1 MAVQPSA
8 AWTAEVEAL
17 ATDLINRRSVTP
29 DDAGCQQLLGERLA
43 AAGFRIEHQ
52 RFGDVDNLWARH
64 GDGDPLLVF
73 LGHTDVVPA
82 GDEDRWRHPPFTAMT
97 ENDELHGRG
106 AADMKG
112 SVAAMT
118 VALEHFVADHPE
130 HAGSVGLLVTSDEEG
145 PAVDGIRRMVP
156 WLMERDE
163 RITHCV
169 VGEPSCTDH
178 LGDTV
183 RVGRRGTLS
192 GDLIVHGI
200 QGHVAYPERAD
211 NPVHG
216 LARALAQLVA
226 QEWDAGDAD
235 FPPTSLQI
243 SNLEAGTGADNVI
256 PAQARALFNFRYGA
270 GQAAWELQSR
280 VRALLDDE
288 GLDYTLTWRHGGE
301 PFRTPPGELRSMLR
315 EIIAEQTGI
324 APQESTA
331 GGTSD
336 GRFVAP
342 IGAEVIEFGPRNE
355 TIHQID
361 ERISLADLSALASIY
376 HALAHRLLSSPA

>member
-1 MAVQPSA
+1 MAAQPSTS
-8 AWTAEVEAL
+8 WPTEVEAL

-29 DDAGCQQLLGERLA
+29 ADAGCQALLGDRLA
-43 AAGFRIEHQ
+43 AAGFQVEHQ

-64 GDGDPLLVF
+64 GDGSPLLVF
-73 LGHTDVVPA
+73 LGHTDVVPP
-82 GDEDRWRHPPFTAMT
+82 GDETRWRHPPFTAT
-97 ENDELHGRG
+97 TDNGELHGRG

-118 VALEHFVADHPE
+118 VALEHFVAEHPE
-130 HAGSVGLLVTSDEEG
+130 HAGSVGLLLTSDEEG
-145 PAVDGIRRMVP
+145 PAVDGIRPMMQ
-156 WLMERDE
+156 WLLERNE

-169 VGEPSCTDH
+169 VGEPSCNDR

-200 QGHVAYPERAD
+200 QGHVAYPARAN

-226 QEWDAGDAD
+226 QEWDAGDAE
-235 FPPTSLQI
+235 FPPTSLQV

-270 GQAAWELQSR
+270 GQSAADLQSR
-280 VRALLDDE
+280 VRALLDGE

-301 PFRTPPGELRSMLR
+301 PFRTPPGELRSALR
-315 EIIAEQTGI
+315 DIITEQTGVT
-324 APQESTA
+324 PQESTA

-342 IGAEVIEFGPRNE
+342 FGAEVIEFGPRNE

-361 ERISLADLSALASIY
+361 ERTSLADLTALASIY
-376 HALAHRLLSSPA
+376 HALAHRLLAR